1 MLPLNER
8 NGPSVFA
15 CICRA
20 VTSDEVGAAIDN
32 GAVTVAAVARATGAC
47 TRCGIC
53 RDRIRGMLGEPSE
66 PWPRG
71 AAGAPVAAG

>member
-8 NGPSVFA
+8 NGLGVFA

-47 TRCGIC
+47 TRCGLC
-53 RDRIRGMLGEPSE
+53 RDRIRDMLGEQSQPC
-66 PWPRG
+66 PRV
-71 AAGAPVAAG
+71 ADAVPVAAG

>member
-1 MLPLNER
+1 MLSLNER
-8 NGPSVFA
+8 NGPGVFA

-66 PWPRG
+66 PCPRVVAVAPA
-71 AAGAPVAAG
+71 AAG